1 MLRLID
7 GGRTRR
13 VYGSLERAMRTAFV
27 QMHGA
32 DGTVPSES
40 IYDIR
45 RGRQA
50 PWRKLA
56 KRIAEAHAAET
67 PKDQVL
73 EIVRVLTVYVEHLYG
88 DDRGTAA

>member
-1 MLRLID
+1 MLKLID

-56 KRIAEAHAAET
+56 KRIAEAHDKDT
-67 PKDQVL
+67 PIEQVR
-73 EIVRVLTVYVEHLYG
+73 EIVRALDIYIDELYHG
-88 DDRGTAA
+88 GNAA